1 MTALTLTG
9 FADSV
14 YTRAVRMALAEKGL
28 DHAYAEVNP
37 FTPEGQAALAGHH
50 PFGRVPVL
58 RHGEVSLYETV
69 AILSYLDDAF
79 EGPSLFPEG
88 AAARAQALQVESIV
102 DAYLYWPLV
111 RQVFSHG
118 VYRPH
123 HGEAGDPTEV
133 AAGLAAAGPVL
144 DALEAVA
151 GEGRVLSGG
160 EITRADCHLAP
171 MIDAFAALPAA
182 REMLDQRTALSGWFS
197 SVSERDSFRT
207 TRPALFAALEAAA

>member
-14 YTRAVRMALAEKGL
+14 YTRAVRMALAETGL
-28 DHAYAEVNP
+28 SYAYVEVNP
-37 FTPEGQAALAGHH
+37 FTPEGQAALAGQH

-58 RHGEVSLYETV
+58 RHGEFSLYETV
-69 AILSYLDDAF
+69 AILGYLDDAF
-79 EGPSLFPEG
+79 DGPNLLPEG
-88 AAARAQALQVESIV
+88 AAARAQVLQVESIV

-123 HGEAGDPTEV
+123 LGEAGDPTEIAEGLAV
-133 AAGLAAAGPVL
+133 AAPVL
-144 DALEAVA
+144 DALEALA
-151 GEGRVLSGG
+151 GEGRVLSGH
-160 EITRADCHLAP
+160 EVTRADCHLAP
-171 MIDAFAALPAA
+171 MIDAFASLPAA

-197 SVSERDSFRT
+197 SISTRSTFLA
-207 TRPALFAALEAAA
+207 TRPAIFAALEGAA

>member
-14 YTRAVRMALAEKGL
+14 YTRAARMALAEKRLSYG
-28 DHAYAEVNP
+28 YVEVNP

-58 RHGEVSLYETV
+58 QHREVTLFETV
-69 AILSYLDDAF
+69 AILSYLDEGFD
-79 EGPSLFPEG
+79 GPSLFPDN
-88 AAARAQALQVESIV
+88 AVARARVLQVESIV

-123 HGEAGDPTEV
+123 SGEAGDPAEV
-133 AAGLAAAGPVL
+133 AEGLAAAGPVL
-144 DALEAVA
+144 DALEALA
-151 GEGRVLSGG
+151 GTGSVLTGRAV
-160 EITRADCHLAP
+160 TRADCHLAP
-171 MIDAFAALPAA
+171 MIDAFAALPDA
-182 REMLDQRTALSGWFS
+182 RKMLDQRTALSGWFF
-197 SVSERDSFRT
+197 SVSRRPSFLT
-207 TRPALFAALEAAA
+207 TRPAIFAALEGVA

>member
-14 YTRAVRMALAEKGL
+14 YTRAVRMALAETGM
-28 DHAYAEVNP
+28 DHAYVEVNP
-37 FTPEGQAALAGHH
+37 FAPGGRAALAGRH

-58 RHGEVSLYETV
+58 QHGDFSLYETV
-69 AILSYLDDAF
+69 AILGYLDDAF

-88 AAARAQALQVESIV
+88 AAARAQILQIESTV

-123 HGEAGDPTEV
+123 HGEEGDPTEV
-133 AAGLAAAGPVL
+133 AEGLAAAGPVL
-144 DALEAVA
+144 DALEAVV

-182 REMLDQRTALSGWFS
+182 REMLDQRTALSGWFFA
-197 SVSERDSFRT
+197 VSGRASFRA
-207 TRPALFAALEAAA
+207 TRPAIFAALEAAA